1 MITRNMYAQSLDNVH
16 SGEARL
22 KVYFSIQSEQV
33 NGIQTKYRN
42 KCSLVNLLVV
52 YCCDL
57 STTVTPFDLPF
68 QPEKYHDLWRTP
80 TLTTNTPQNLR
91 VEAVLLSSMVS

>member
-57 STTVTPFDLPF
+57 STTVTPFDLPSNL
-68 QPEKYHDLWRTP
+68 K
-80 TLTTNTPQNLR
+80 NTMIYGERQRSRPIPLR
-91 VEAVLLSSMVS
+91 ISGSKPCS